1 MAVVSLNLDE
11 VRRAREHDSFAVNNR
26 FIRMVRDWAPDAGA
40 LDGCCRRGLENAPVF
55 ETPSGAALETPNKI
69 SHA

>member
-1 MAVVSLNLDE
+1 MVSLNLDE

-26 FIRMVRDWAPDAGA
+26 FIKMVRDWHLDTGA
-40 LDGCCRRGLENAPVF
+40 LDGCCRQGLENAPVF
-55 ETPSGAALETPNKI
+55 ETPSGPALETPDKI